1 MPSRSLARPCARRPL
16 ALFAAAPLLVV
27 AVLLSILPASLSP
40 LGATQALAK
49 SYECPRVDTTAQ
61 VQTDG
66 SLHVVEQRT
75 FAFDGSFT
83 AVWWTFEDLPSN
95 AQVQVNGMRMAPVDD
110 AGNVVGDWVPLQR
123 VTFQLAW
130 REAGG
135 PGVDAWSFDEPQ
147 DTVYAFFNVEDA
159 TMIFELDY
167 TVVNGVQAYEDVAE
181 VYWKYVPEGWAVD
194 SRNVNMTVELPLPA
208 DAAVSAPANDS
219 GNWAEGESP
228 RAGAGEVRAWGHG
241 PLDGTVTVRADGTVT
256 YEVPLVRAGQYA
268 EARVVF
274 PVEWLTNLSPEARR
288 AHQGTFR
295 LDTVLSQEQSWAD
308 QANAQRAWSLLF
320 IAGIALVCV
329 AMLAVAMLLFLRF
342 GREYKPDFTDEYWR
356 DVPKRGMQPA
366 VIGRLWRWNR
376 ESHDDFTA
384 TLMHLAHVGAV
395 RIDKG
400 SYADPKGRMV
410 DDYYLTID
418 YAIADARTDPVEKA
432 TLALLFRRIAE
443 GRPSVWLG
451 SIREYGRKH
460 PEEFLAAMKSWQAT
474 LETEVYAR
482 HFFEKPG
489 RRIGAAMGV
498 VAFLSLG
505 AGLFLGVTM
514 ENFIPP
520 ILLIPTG
527 IALLVIA
534 NYMPRRTRVGN
545 DLTARCKALRNWLRD
560 FSNLDERPPTD
571 VKVWG
576 EFMVYA
582 YLFGVAERVM
592 RELRETVPEVL
603 EVDAGASAPHYVP
616 WYVWYTPGRGVGGS
630 PMPSVSDLMRTS
642 VANTVSTAQAAV
654 SAASGGSSS
663 GGGFGGGFSGGGG
676 GGFGGGGG
684 AR

>member
-1 MPSRSLARPCARRPL
+1 MPPRPL
-16 ALFAAAPLLVV
+16 VRPVLRRASAAALAAAALLAV
-27 AVLLSILPASLSP
+27 ALATLALPGP
-40 LGATQALAK
+40 LGAGQALAK

-75 FAFDGSFT
+75 FDFDGSFT
-83 AVWWTFEDLPSN
+83 AVWWTFEGLPSN
-95 AQVQVNGMRMAPVDD
+95 AKVQVNAMRMAAVDSE
-110 AGNVVGDWVPLQR
+110 GNVVGDWMPMQQ

-130 REAGG
+130 RDAGG

-147 DTVYAFFNVEDA
+147 DTVYAFFDVEDA
-159 TMIFELDY
+159 EMIFELDY

-194 SRNVNMTVELPLPA
+194 SRDVSVTIELPLPA
-208 DAAVSAPANDS
+208 DAVVDAPANDAGS
-219 GNWAEGESP
+219 WAEGESP
-228 RAGAGEVRAWGHG
+228 RAGVGEVRAWGHG
-241 PLDGTVTVRADGTVT
+241 PLDGVVTVRADGAVT
-256 YEVPLVRAGQYA
+256 YAVPLVRAGQYA

-274 PVEWLTNLSPEARR
+274 PVEWLTNLTPEASR
-288 AHQGTFR
+288 AHQGVYR
-295 LDTVLSQEQSWAD
+295 LDSVLSEEQAWAD

-320 IAGIALVCV
+320 IVGLALACA
-329 AMLAVAMLLFLRF
+329 AMLAVALVLFARF

-356 DVPKRGMQPA
+356 DVPERGVQPA

-376 ESHDDFTA
+376 ESPDDFTA

-395 RIDKG
+395 RIDRG
-400 SYADPKGRMV
+400 SYADPKGRLV

-418 YAIADARTDPVEKA
+418 YAKADERTNPVEKA
-432 TLALLFRRIAE
+432 TLELLFRRVAQ

-451 SIREYGRKH
+451 SIREYGKRH
-460 PEEFLAAMKSWQAT
+460 PEDFLAAMKAWQST
-474 LETEVYAR
+474 LDTQVNAR
-482 HFFEKPG
+482 GYFEKPG
-489 RRIGAAMGV
+489 KRIGGIMGV
-498 VAFLSLG
+498 VALLAMV
-505 AGLFLGVTM
+505 AGVFLGVTM
-514 ENFIPP
+514 ENLIPP
-520 ILLIPTG
+520 LLLVPTG

-534 NYMPRRTRVGN
+534 NYLPRRSRKGN
-545 DLTARCKALRNWLRD
+545 NLTARCKALRNWLRD
-560 FSNLDERPPTD
+560 FSSLDERPPTD

-592 RELRETVPEVL
+592 RELRDTVPEVL
-603 EVDAGASAPHYVP
+603 ATPEGAYGPSYVP
-616 WYVWYTPGRGVGGS
+616 WYVWYNSGHGVTGA
-630 PMPSVSDLMRTS
+630 PMPSVSDLVQTS
-642 VANTVSTAQAAV
+642 VASTVASAQAAI

>member
-1 MPSRSLARPCARRPL
+1 MPA
-16 ALFAAAPLLVV
+16 ALVAALMLAAATLL
-27 AVLLSILPASLSP
+27 AVLPAALSP
-40 LGATQALAK
+40 LGAAQALAK

-66 SLHVVEQRT
+66 SLHVVEQRA

-95 AQVQVNGMRMAPVDD
+95 AKVQVNGMRMASVDGE
-110 AGNVVGDWVPLQR
+110 GNVVGDWIPLQQ

-130 REAGG
+130 RDAGG
-135 PGVDAWSFDEPQ
+135 PGIDAWSFDEPL
-147 DTVYAFFNVEDA
+147 DTVYAFFDVEDA
-159 TMIFELDY
+159 EMIFELDY

-194 SRNVNMTVELPLPA
+194 SRNVSVTIELPLPA
-208 DAAVSAPANDS
+208 DVAAGTGDASS
-219 GNWAEGESP
+219 QAEGEAP
-228 RAGAGEVRAWGHG
+228 RAGAGDVRAWGHG
-241 PLDGTVTVRADGTVT
+241 PLDGVVTVRADGAVT

-274 PVEWLTNLSPEARR
+274 PVAWLTNLSSEARK
-288 AHQGTFR
+288 AHQGVFR

-308 QANAQRAWSLLF
+308 QANAQRAWSLFL
-320 IAGIALVCV
+320 IVG
-329 AMLAVAMLLFLRF
+329 LAVACAAVLAVAVLLFLRF

-356 DVPKRGMQPA
+356 DVPERGTQPA
-366 VIGRLWRWNR
+366 VIGRLWRWDR
-376 ESHDDFTA
+376 ESPDDFTA

-400 SYADPKGRMV
+400 SYADPKGRLV

-418 YAIADARTDPVEKA
+418 YAVADALTDPVEKA
-432 TLALLFRRIAE
+432 TLELLFRRVAQ

-451 SIREYGRKH
+451 SIREYGKKN
-460 PEEFLAAMKSWQAT
+460 PEDFLAAMKAWQAT
-474 LETEVYAR
+474 LGAQTRAR
-482 HFFEKPG
+482 GFFE
-489 RRIGAAMGV
+489 RRGKRVGAAMGV
-498 VAFLSLG
+498 TALLAIAAGVFLVA
-505 AGLFLGVTM
+505 TT
-514 ENFIPP
+514 ENFIP
-520 ILLIPTG
+520 ILLLAPTG
-527 IALLVIA
+527 VALLVIA
-534 NYMPRRTRVGN
+534 NYMPRRSREGN

-560 FSNLDERPPTD
+560 FSSLDERPPTD

-592 RELRETVPEVL
+592 AELRDVVPEVL
-603 EVDAGASAPHYVP
+603 EADGYGTAGPGYVP
-616 WYVWYTPGRGVGGS
+616 WYVWYAPGFGTTGA
-630 PMPSVSDLMRTS
+630 PMPSVSDLVQTS
-642 VANTVSTAQAAV
+642 VANTVATAQAAL

-663 GGGFGGGFSGGGG
+663 GGGFGGGFSVGGG